1 MFKPLKGA
9 LRRYREVARMIAAKH
24 LGFIVWSAEYRA
36 IHVAFTLKGA
46 IEWQQCYDDA
56 VIVAG
61 QRVIRF
67 A

>member
-1 MFKPLKGA
+1 MLKPLRKA
-9 LRRYREVARMIAAKH
+9 LKAYREAAKMV
-24 LGFIVWSAEYRA
+24 LAREFGYVVWSAEYRA

-46 IEWQQCYDDA
+46 IEWAECYTDA

-61 QRVIRF
+61 QRVVRT